1 MNCRMMS
8 KKEYIT
14 LFLDKVKEFW
24 EPARWFTVLMRSNTL
39 NDQQIDELFSFFKNV
54 VQTTSDEQ
62 KKWKTQKAI
71 VAVEKIRRHENSA
84 NTLETD
90 LDKILWEI

>member
-1 MNCRMMS
+1 
-8 KKEYIT
+8 
-14 LFLDKVKEFW
+14 
-24 EPARWFTVLMRSNTL
+24 MRSNTL

-62 KKWKTQKAI
+62 KKWKIQKAI

-90 LDKILWEI
+90 LDKIL